1 MEPSPSQ
8 KTSPGCRRYPRRLRS
23 VRHKSLKSPHRY
35 PLPIFFVSVNYF
47 TLVGQMGSDDAHT
60 EASQG
65 PAKRH
70 PVPIGFIRSPRDF
83 GSDIMETRKI
93 VNGPSKALPEAKR
106 RAFSRRS
113 VLTLVGT
120 LGAAAPFGIFGAAR
134 ALTPS
139 GAGSLSYIPGE
150 LPICRTAANSEEL
163 QGPPR
168 QLKLAWNANAACT
181 VAAPVAKERGIFAKH
196 NLDVD
201 FVNFGGSTDQLLEA
215 IATGKADAGLGLAL
229 RWLKPME
236 QGFDVRITAG
246 VHGGCIRLLGSK
258 AANIDSLESLR
269 GKAIGISDQASPAKN
284 FFSIFFAK
292 KGIDPSQEVE
302 WRQYPANLL
311 ALAVDKGEVQAL
323 AEIDPLPYLW
333 LKEGKLN
340 EIATNLTGEFAERTC
355 CVLAIRGSLTRSEL
369 PVAAALTQSILEAAD
384 RVADDPADAAA
395 IYSSYGGKGSVED
408 LAIMYRS
415 HTHHN
420 HPVGA
425 SLKKQLLLY
434 TEELKAVNVIKRSTD
449 PAKFAERIYLD
460 VLS

>member
-1 MEPSPSQ
+1 M
-8 KTSPGCRRYPRRLRS
+8 KTREISRSLTSGVPDTNRR
-23 VRHKSLKSPHRY
+23 
-35 PLPIFFVSVNYF
+35 
-47 TLVGQMGSDDAHT
+47 G
-60 EASQG
+60 
-65 PAKRH
+65 
-70 PVPIGFIRSPRDF
+70 
-83 GSDIMETRKI
+83 
-93 VNGPSKALPEAKR
+93 
-106 RAFSRRS
+106 FSRRS
-113 VLTLVGT
+113 VLGLAGA
-120 LGAAAPFGIFGAAR
+120 LGAVAPFGVLGAAR
-134 ALTPS
+134 ALTAS
-139 GAGSLSYIPGE
+139 GGGSLPFLPGDP
-150 LPICRTAANSEEL
+150 LICRAAANGEEL

-181 VAAPVAKERGIFAKH
+181 VAAAVAKERGIFAKH
-196 NLDVD
+196 NLDVE

-229 RWLKPME
+229 RWLKPLE

-258 AANIDSLESLR
+258 VANIDNLEALR

-292 KGIDPSQEVE
+292 NGIDPAQEVE

-333 LKEGKLN
+333 LKDGKLN
-340 EIATNLTGEFAERTC
+340 EITTNLSGEFIDRTC
-355 CVLAIRGSLTRSEL
+355 CVLAIRGSLIRGEL
-369 PVAAALTQSILEAAD
+369 PVAAALTRSILEAAD
-384 RVADDPADAAA
+384 RVANDPADAAA

-408 LAIMYRS
+408 LAAMYRS

-420 HPVGA
+420 HPVGTA
-425 SLKKQLLLY
+425 LKKQLLLY
-434 TEELKAVNVIKRSTD
+434 TDELKAVNVMKRSTD
-449 PAKFAERIYLD
+449 SAKFAERIYLD